1 MIIEFKC
8 KAQERQI
15 IVDGTFKTAI
25 CVRVPDITKMHCDM
39 NAFRNSKK
47 FGSWA
52 NSDLFTAI
60 VKRELRNLDI
70 GKFIDI
76 DNLPDYIS
84 IKPGFLTVT
93 TIDLSQAGLV

>member
-15 IVDGTFKTAI
+15 IVNDTFKTAN
-25 CVRVPDITKMHCDM
+25 CVKVPDITTIHCDM

-52 NSDLFTAI
+52 NSDLFTAM
-60 VKRELRNLDI
+60 VKRELRNLNI
-70 GKFIDI
+70 GKFIDV
-76 DNLPDYIS
+76 DDLPDYITVKS
-84 IKPGFLTVT
+84 GFLSVT
-93 TIDLSQAGLV
+93 TIDLVKAGLV